1 MLKAHLGIDYAP
13 LLRSKLDGLPP
24 SEASRYFQGLNKL
37 RRGVLSHVVFPA
49 IVERSI
55 ARRERDRM
63 PAKQRRGGRHS
74 KAMVVGLVQSLRA
87 TTSRLA
93 WQIQHT
99 AWSRY
104 ETTHSY
110 AGEDFQIKEDFVQRH
125 VGSRPRR
132 SVWDIGC
139 NTGAFS
145 RIATPY
151 SEVVVA
157 LDGDHDAIEQLYRS
171 QKSEQSTRI
180 VPLVMDLANVS
191 PNQGWAGVER
201 KSLDARCKPDIVLCL
216 ALIHH
221 LRVSSNVPLPHFLD
235 WLRSLKSEVILEF
248 VGRQD
253 EMFVKLLANKTI
265 AYEDYAL
272 ETFLTE
278 ASSRYEIRDR
288 TVLKDGHRE
297 LFFLVPR

>member
-1 MLKAHLGIDYAP
+1 M
-13 LLRSKLDGLPP
+13 
-24 SEASRYFQGLNKL
+24 
-37 RRGVLSHVVFPA
+37 
-49 IVERSI
+49 VERSI
-55 ARRERDRM
+55 ARRERDRT

-74 KAMVVGLVQSLRA
+74 KAMVIGLVQSLRA
-87 TTSRLA
+87 TTNRLT
-93 WQIQHT
+93 WKIQHT
-99 AWSRY
+99 DWSHY
-104 ETTHSY
+104 DTTHSY
-110 AGEDFQIKEDFVQRH
+110 ASKDVQIKEDFVRRH

-145 RIATPY
+145 RIAAPF

-171 QKSEQSTRI
+171 QTAEQSPRI

-191 PNQGWAGVER
+191 PNQGWAGAER
-201 KSLDARCKPDIVLCL
+201 RSLDARHKPDIVLCL

-221 LRVSSNVPLPHFLD
+221 LRVSSNVPIPHFLD
-235 WLRSLKSEVILEF
+235 WLRSLDCEVILEF
-248 VGRQD
+248 VGRED
-253 EMFVKLLANKTI
+253 EMFIKLLANKTV

-272 ETFLTE
+272 ESFVKE
-278 ASSRYEIRDR
+278 ASSRYEVADR
-288 TVLKDGHRE
+288 TVLKEGHRE